1 MLKNPAFVVVFVT
14 VYLLI
19 YTVLFQNL
27 ASMNVLMTMFMLS
40 PFLVI
45 WMVLVVLK
53 YGKFKGRELEDDEEW
68 GYSDRLKDT
77 LGTF

>member
-1 MLKNPAFVVVFVT
+1 MLKNPSFVVVLVT

-19 YTVLFQNL
+19 YTVLFQTM
-27 ASMNVLMTMFMLS
+27 ASMDTLLTMFFIS

-45 WMVLVVLK
+45 WMVYVVLK
-53 YGKFKGRELEDDEEW
+53 YGQFNSKELDEDEEW
-68 GYSDRLKDT
+68 GYCDRSRDA